1 MSKHIPR
8 IYCPDLT
15 EEYFDIPQFQV
26 IHLFSVFRLKPGD
39 NFIAFNEKSGEW
51 NCKVFELSKK
61 KAIGKREKLK
71 RKFNENRIKLA
82 LAFCI
87 IKKDNVRFVI
97 EKGAELGVSDFY
109 PLISDYSNNTFDEEK
124 IKYTI
129 ISATEQCERIDIP
142 QIHKVQNIDIFLR
155 NLPQNLKWF
164 SAIERQNNAISLDKT
179 NIKGLNSGFIIG
191 PEGGF
196 SEKEKEILVKNTT
209 AVCLSNN
216 ILRSE
221 TAALTCLAV
230 FNAKNL
236 ETRN

>member
-8 IYCPDLT
+8 IYCPDLI

-39 NFIAFNEKSGEW
+39 DFIAFNEQLGEW
-51 NCKVFELSKK
+51 NCKVFELGKK
-61 KAIGKREKLK
+61 KSIGKRERFRRGYNKSKLK
-71 RKFNENRIKLA
+71 SA
-82 LAFCI
+82 LAFCL
-87 IKKDNVRFVI
+87 IKKDNIRFVI
-97 EKGAELGVSDFY
+97 EKGAELGVGDFY

-124 IKYTI
+124 LKYTV

-155 NLPQNLKWF
+155 NLPQEFKWF
-164 SAIERQNNAISLDKT
+164 SAIERESNTIPLDKI
-179 NIKGLNSGFIIG
+179 NMKDLNSGFIIG

-209 AVCLSNN
+209 SVCLSNN

-230 FNAKNL
+230 FNAKNI
-236 ETRN
+236 

>member
-8 IYCPDLT
+8 IYCPDLI

-39 NFIAFNEKSGEW
+39 DFIAFNEKSGEW
-51 NCKVFELSKK
+51 NCKVFELGKK
-61 KAIGKREKLK
+61 KSIGKKEKLR

-82 LAFCI
+82 LAFCL

-97 EKGAELGVSDFY
+97 EKGTELGVDDFY
-109 PLISDYSNNTFDEEK
+109 PLISDYSNSIFDEKK
-124 IKYTI
+124 IKYTA
-129 ISATEQCERIDIP
+129 ISATEQSERIDIP

-155 NLPQNLKWF
+155 NLPQDFKWF
-164 SAIERQNNAISLDKT
+164 SAIERQNNVISLDKI
-179 NIKGLNSGFIIG
+179 NIKSSNSGFIIG

-196 SEKEKEILVKNTT
+196 SEREKEILMKNTT
-209 AVCLSNN
+209 SVCLSNN

-230 FNAKNL
+230 FNAKNI
-236 ETRN
+236 